1 MKRKR
6 NIIELG
12 IDHRKIVAVILI
24 VMIAVG
30 IVGIFRMNKDE
41 FPTFQIKQGLVAGIY
56 PGATAKEVE
65 EQLTKPLEEIL
76 FAFPEVSRSGT
87 YSYSKNGICYIYVD
101 LVVPQDKKDEV
112 WSKIKI
118 KLNQSKI
125 QLPAGVLGVAV
136 IDDFSS
142 VAAML
147 VAIESEDKG
156 YAELKEYADLLSERL
171 QTIPELASVKIAG
184 TQDEEIAVMVDVEKL
199 ALYGVNPTTLML
211 NFQTAGLQ
219 TLSGDFTTDDLNS
232 PIYVNSNITSE
243 GEIAEHII
251 YADPTGHFL
260 RLKDIATIERRYKKP
275 TQMVSYN
282 GHDALILSIEMR
294 SDNNIVDFGRNVDR
308 IIDDFKQ
315 NLPESVHLSNITDQP
330 KVVNGSVMSFLRDLV
345 ISMLVVIAVMLILFP
360 MKSALI
366 ASSGVPVCT
375 AVAVAAMYVA
385 HIDLNTVTLAALIV
399 VLGMIVD
406 DSIITMDGYMAH
418 LKPGKDPVKAASESG
433 QELIMPMF
441 MATAAI
447 CLMFYPMLNII
458 GGYLGDFIKMF
469 PWVITFALAA
479 SLAYAIFVVPSL
491 EVKYIRPIDPAT
503 HKPTR
508 IERIQKIFF
517 DALQKGYEWIEERCF
532 RIPKLTILLG
542 IVAIVLGIA
551 MFLQLNIQMMPRA
564 ARDFFAI
571 EVYLE
576 PGATVSQTN
585 AVADSLERMLLND
598 KRVRSVT
605 SFVGT
610 SAPRFNATYAPMVP
624 APNFAQIIV
633 NTKSVRA
640 TNALLKEYQT
650 EYPHVFAGATIKYKQ
665 MDYQATAQPLEVH
678 IQGARQEEMQWVA
691 DSIKAF
697 LLRQDDLQ
705 CVRSTTEGF
714 VTSVGI
720 NMEPDEAAR
729 LGINKTMLSLYL
741 AGSLNGSPITTLYE
755 GKKAVPVTL
764 YNENVADSATYDVIG
779 SQMIPTMI
787 PGVSVPLRSVASVT
801 PKVDAEQY
809 YRVAG
814 VETISVGADLRYACS
829 HPAAKKRLD
838 KYIATLDI
846 PENVTV
852 TPAGLASINGT
863 VLPEII
869 LSFICAVGVLFLFL
883 LFHFKKVSLAILTI
897 VLSTLCLFG
906 AFFGLWIFGL
916 DFGITS
922 VLGLISLVGIIVRNG
937 IIMFEYA
944 EELHFDQGLSIRDA
958 AMESGKRRMRPIFL
972 TSCTTALGVVPMIIA
987 GDMLWM
993 PMGVVIC
1000 FGTMLSIILIVLVM
1014 PISYWQLY
1022 KLKDKCT
1029 EQYEPRISHNIA
1041 DS

>member
-1 MKRKR
+1 MKPKK

-12 IDHRKIVAVILI
+12 IDHRKIVAVILV

-65 EQLTKPLEEIL
+65 QQLTKPLEEIL

-101 LVVPQDKKDEV
+101 LVVPQSKKDEV

-118 KLNQSKI
+118 KLNQSKV

-147 VAIESEDKG
+147 IAIESEDKG
-156 YAELKEYADLLSERL
+156 YSELKEYADILSERL
-171 QTIPELASVKIAG
+171 QTIPELASVKIIGA
-184 TQDEEIAVMVDVEKL
+184 QEEEIAVNVDVEKL
-199 ALYGVNPTTLML
+199 ALYGIDPTALML
-211 NFQTAGLQ
+211 NFQSAGLQ
-219 TLSGDFTTDDLNS
+219 TLSGDFTTADMNA
-232 PIYVNSNITSE
+232 PIYVNSNVTSE
-243 GEIAEHII
+243 GEIADHII
-251 YADPTGHFL
+251 YADPTGHML
-260 RLKDIATIERRYKKP
+260 RLKDIATIERRYSEP
-275 TQMVSYN
+275 SQVVSYN

-294 SDNNIVDFGRNVDR
+294 SDNNIVDFGRDVNKV
-308 IIDDFKQ
+308 IDEFKED
-315 NLPESVHLSNITDQP
+315 LPESVHMSNITDQP
-330 KVVNGSVMSFLRDLV
+330 KVVDGSVMSFLRDLV
-345 ISMLVVIAVMLILFP
+345 ISMLVVIAVMLMLFP

-385 HIDLNTVTLAALIV
+385 NIDLNTVTLAALIV

-418 LKPGKDPVKAASESG
+418 LKPGQDPVKAASKSG
-433 QELIMPMF
+433 KELIMPMF

-458 GGYLGDFIKMF
+458 DGYLGDFIKMF

-479 SLAYAIFVVPSL
+479 SLLYAIFVVPAL
-491 EVKYIRPIDPAT
+491 EVRYIKPIDPAT

-508 IERIQKIFF
+508 VERIQKIFF

-532 RIPKLTILLG
+532 RVPKLTILVG
-542 IVAIVLGIA
+542 IIAIGLGIA

-564 ARDFFAI
+564 ARNFFAV

-576 PGATVSQTN
+576 PGATMRQTS
-585 AVADSLERMLLND
+585 AVADSLERMLLKD
-598 KRVRSVT
+598 KRVTSVT

-624 APNFAQIIV
+624 APNFAQMIV
-633 NTKSVRA
+633 NTQSVRA
-640 TNALLKEYQT
+640 TNALLEEYQT
-650 EYPHVFAGATIKYKQ
+650 KYANLFPGATIKYKQ
-665 MDYQATAQPLEVH
+665 MDYQATSQPLEVD
-678 IQGARQEEMQWVA
+678 IQGASQEEMQWVA

-697 LLRQDDLQ
+697 LLRQNDLQ

-720 NMEPDEAAR
+720 DMDPDEAAR

-755 GKKAVPVTL
+755 GKKRLPVVL
-764 YNENVADSATYDVIG
+764 YNENVSDSADFEVIG
-779 SQMIPTMI
+779 AQMVPTLV
-787 PGVSVPLRSVASVT
+787 PGVSVPLRSVAAVT

-809 YRVAG
+809 YRLAG
-814 VETISVGADLRYACS
+814 IETISVGADLRYAKS

-838 KYIATLDI
+838 KYIETLDL
-846 PENVTV
+846 PEGVTV
-852 TPAGLASINGT
+852 KPAGLASINGT
-863 VLPEII
+863 VMPQIL
-869 LSFICAVGVLFLFL
+869 LSFICAVGVLFMFL
-883 LFHFKKVSLAILTI
+883 LFHFKKVSLAVLTI
-897 VLSTLCLFG
+897 VLSALCLFG
-906 AFFGLWIFGL
+906 AFFGLWVFGL

-944 EELHFDQGLSIRDA
+944 EELRYEQGLSVRDA
-958 AMESGKRRMRPIFL
+958 ALEAGKRRMRPIFL
-972 TSCTTALGVVPMIIA
+972 TSCTTALGVIPMIIA

-1014 PISYWQLY
+1014 PISYWQLF
-1022 KLKDKCT
+1022 KLKK
-1029 EQYEPRISHNIA
+1029 E
-1041 DS
+1041 